1 MLASGQEI
9 CIHMGTVHGCR
20 ILGPDLYG
28 TFDAWGRCQHICRRN
43 KNLESFENSL
53 IFLLWNKRKLNR
65 VTEAAKITRIPQNN
79 NGEHIEEM

>member
-1 MLASGQEI
+1 MAAEYLVLIYTGHFR
-9 CIHMGTVHGCR
+9 CMG
-20 ILGPDLYG
+20 
-28 TFDAWGRCQHICRRN
+28 CQHICRRN